1 MAPRGITIC
10 LKKGTISSVWAGR
23 WADQA
28 SQAAMATAMTDCQK
42 YFQREARPLG
52 FFSTTL
58 RQSSTQPMAPKP
70 TRVRRQI
77 QT

>member
-1 MAPRGITIC
+1 MTIC
-10 LKKGTISSVWAGR
+10 LKKGTMSSVCAGR

-28 SQAAMATAMTDCQK
+28 SQAAMRMAMTDCQK
-42 YFQREARPLG
+42 YFQREARPFG

-70 TRVRRQI
+70 TRVSRAI
-77 QT
+77 HT